1 MAQYES
7 LKSLAP
13 ATEDGNGNGNSNS
26 NGNSEPEP
34 KARAKRG
41 RKKQQSDET
50 AIAKSPGHELANK
63 QQAEAAELLGG
74 LDQQERQLTAYL
86 NYQQGQDYAK
96 LAIAARTAGMTD
108 VLVGASLDRIEALKQ
123 NLENNLTNHNPLA
136 ILDELGLNR
145 SPEETQKLRDKV
157 KSFNPDEYDRFFI

>member
-1 MAQYES
+1 MAYEN
-7 LKSLAP
+7 LKSLAS
-13 ATEDGNGNGNSNS
+13 ATE
-26 NGNSEPEP
+26 NGNSEATEQ
-34 KARAKRG
+34 KTETKAKRG
-41 RKKQQSDET
+41 RKKVNPDT
-50 AIAKSPGHELANK
+50 AITKSEGHKLANQ
-63 QQAEAAELLGG
+63 QQAETAELLGG

-86 NYQQGQDYAK
+86 HYQQGQDYAK

-145 SPEETQKLRDKV
+145 SAEETQKLRDKV
-157 KSFNPDEYDRFFI
+157 KNFNPDEYDRFFI

>member
-1 MAQYES
+1 MAYEN
-7 LKSLAP
+7 LRSLAP
-13 ATEDGNGNGNSNS
+13 ATENGNGEA
-26 NGNSEPEP
+26 SEQKTET
-34 KARAKRG
+34 KAKRG
-41 RKKQQSDET
+41 RKKVNPDT
-50 AIAKSPGHELANK
+50 VIAKSEGHKLAN
-63 QQAEAAELLGG
+63 QQQIEAAELLEG

-136 ILDELGLNR
+136 VLDELGLNR
-145 SPEETQKLRDKV
+145 SAEETQKLRDKV
-157 KSFNPDEYDRFFI
+157 KNFNPDEYDRFFI